1 MYAVSEV
8 NLTLWRSAEDMAN
21 DQKSFMDDGEWEL
34 MSVPSHYWQLR
45 LDGRDYAHIQFN
57 VCAYCY
63 QI

>member
-1 MYAVSEV
+1 MYAVSEE
-8 NLTLWRSAEDMAN
+8 NLTLWRSAEDIAN

>member
-8 NLTLWRSAEDMAN
+8 NLTLWRSAEDMDD

-34 MSVPSHYWQLR
+34 MSVPSCYWQLR